1 MGEQIEKL
9 AQFVARTGWDD
20 MPEAVHRRAKLVL
33 LDTIGVTL
41 AGAARPEVMGLS
53 ARLLAGAG
61 RGATV
66 LAAGLP
72 QADIRTAALLNGIAA
87 RSVELCEG
95 ANGLQPSPHILPGV
109 LAIAEQ
115 RGLGGRAMLGAFVL
129 GYEVA
134 GRLNRA
140 YTQRAFS
147 HPNGQLSLLGA
158 AAAGARL
165 HGLDGLGVSLAMR
178 VATSMLMTPS
188 YNNTVAGGTTLN
200 LPAGLAA
207 MAATLAPEMALAG
220 YAAQDDAIEEALGV
234 MVGAGFAPEKL
245 PDDMGR
251 RWEILDNYFRF
262 YACCNP
268 IHAALDSLAETLA
281 VLKPKPRG
289 RRANRRADL
298 RLRLGHAQSGPA
310 QLLRVEIFAAPCG
323 GGADRARRPGLCRDR
338 RQRARGSR
346 HRHAAAAGADRGGS
360 GDDGTQHAFDQA
372 RPCHADAEGRAQ
384 CCGGAGGVRTGYGEA
399 GLGAPRSHEVS
410 RTGGGAPDASG
421 DGRDRSGR
429 GSLRRLA
436 DDGGADRA
444 AAAARPIIDL
454 RLNNPAVSPG
464 LSPVAKNAVIP
475 TEAERSSAKWRDL
488 FCLPRQQ
495 EEVPRLRRPSGG
507 FARDDETNSHRR

>member
-1 MGEQIEKL
+1 VGEQIEKL
-9 AQFVARTGWDD
+9 AQFIARTGWDD

-41 AGAARPEVMGLS
+41 AGAARPEVIGLRE
-53 ARLLAGAG
+53 RLLLGAG

-72 QADIRTAALLNGIAA
+72 QADIRTVALLNGIAA

-95 ANGLQPSPHILPGV
+95 ASGLQPSPHILPGV

-134 GRLNRA
+134 GRLNRV

-147 HPNGQLSLLGA
+147 HPNGQLSLLAA

-165 HGLDGLGVSLAMR
+165 HELDGAGISLAMR

-200 LPAGLAA
+200 LPAGLGAV
-207 MAATLAPEMALAG
+207 AATLAPEMALAG

-245 PDDMGR
+245 SDDMGR
-251 RWEILDNYFRF
+251 RWEIVENYFRF

-281 VLKPKPRG
+281 VLKPRPQEV
-289 RRANRRADL
+289 A
-298 RLRLGHAQSGPA
+298 
-310 QLLRVEIFAAPCG
+310 RVEVQTFAFASVMRNPAPTNYF
-323 GGADRARRPGLCRDR
+323 ASKYSLP
-338 RQRARGSR
+338 
-346 HRHAAAAGADRGGS
+346 HAAAVLIARGGLGFADIDDS
-360 GDDGTQHAFDQA
+360 ALGDPVIATLRPLVRIAEDPAMTA
-372 RPCHADAEGRAQ
+372 RSTPAIRPAR
-384 CCGGAGGVRTGYGEA
+384 VT
-399 GLGAPRSHEVS
+399 L
-410 RTGGGAPDASG
+410 TLK
-421 DGRDRSGR
+421 DGRSATAAREASVRDT
-429 GSLRRLA
+429 LKA
-436 DDGGADRA
+436 DPEPPVRAKFRELA
-444 AAAARPIIDL
+444 AAHLSQAGMDAIEAAVDRCEDWQTMGELIEPL
-454 RLNNPAVSPG
+454 RLHA
-464 LSPVAKNAVIP
+464 
-475 TEAERSSAKWRDL
+475 RSS
-488 FCLPRQQ
+488 
-495 EEVPRLRRPSGG
+495 S
-507 FARDDETNSHRR
+507 

>member
-1 MGEQIEKL
+1 MGEKIEEL
-9 AQFVARTGWDD
+9 ARFVARTGWDD

-53 ARLLAGAG
+53 ERLLAGAG

-87 RSVELCEG
+87 RAVELCEG
-95 ANGLQPSPHILPGV
+95 VRGLQPSPHILPGV

-134 GRLNRA
+134 GRLNRG
-140 YTQRAFS
+140 YTPRAFS

-165 HGLDGLGVSLAMR
+165 HGLDGAGVSLAMR
-178 VATSMLMTPS
+178 VATTMLMTPS

-200 LPAGLAA
+200 LPAGLGAV
-207 MAATLAPEMALAG
+207 AATLAPEMAASG
-220 YAAQDDAIEEALGV
+220 YVAQEDAIEEALGV
-234 MVGAGFAPEKL
+234 MVGAGFDPAKL

-251 RWEILDNYFRF
+251 RWEILENYFRF

-281 VLKPKPRG
+281 VLKPKPEEVALIDVQTFDFASVMRNPAPPNYFASKYSLPHAAAVLITRG
-289 RRANRRADL
+289 GLGFADIDDSAL
-298 RLRLGHAQSGPA
+298 
-310 QLLRVEIFAAPCG
+310 
-323 GGADRARRPGLCRDR
+323 
-338 RQRARGSR
+338 RGSG

-360 GDDGTQHAFDQA
+360 GDDGTQHADAQA

-384 CCGGAGGVRTGYGEA
+384 RDGGAGEFRA
-399 GLGAPRSHEVS
+399 GHAEGGSGAAGSREVS
-410 RTGGGAPDASG
+410 RTGGGASDACR
-421 DGRDRSGR
+421 DGRDRSGG
-429 GSLRRLA
+429 GSLRRMG

-444 AAAARPIIDL
+444 VAAAR
-454 RLNNPAVSPG
+454 G
-464 LSPVAKNAVIP
+464 M
-475 TEAERSSAKWRDL
+475 TCSS
-488 FCLPRQQ
+488 
-495 EEVPRLRRPSGG
+495 
-507 FARDDETNSHRR
+507 